1 MINISSPI
9 QFELIKEWNVLPY
22 SITGSLLFNH
32 VCQSCSPWFV
42 FINKFRFRIWKMK
55 ISVSVNLLNWNPFK
69 ELKSTNYFIS
79 IFYFTDSVLIILL
92 FDLLHV
98 SMLYKQQLRC
108 SICMLALFKQFSI
121 QGRRS
126 FTGQFRVECHVILH
140 DAIAKCWHW
149 DCCTRVITSS
159 HISEC
164 SITKWLR
171 SGRHLEIWSTVDYAV
186 AWSRTWIAVDPVGFI
201 FRVGTIGLFID
212 RRCFGFSKFFMIF
225 SIFFFLEWLAP

>member
-1 MINISSPI
+1 
-9 QFELIKEWNVLPY
+9 
-22 SITGSLLFNH
+22 
-32 VCQSCSPWFV
+32 
-42 FINKFRFRIWKMK
+42 
-55 ISVSVNLLNWNPFK
+55 
-69 ELKSTNYFIS
+69 
-79 IFYFTDSVLIILL
+79 
-92 FDLLHV
+92 
-98 SMLYKQQLRC
+98 MLYKQQLRC

-126 FTGQFRVECHVILH
+126 FTGQFWVECHVILH

-171 SGRHLEIWSTVDYAV
+171 SGRHQEIGSTVDYAV
-186 AWSRTWIAVDPVGFI
+186 TRSRTWIAVDPVGII
-201 FRVGTIGLFID
+201 FRDVNIGLFKD

-225 SIFFFLEWLAP
+225 SIFFLGMVGTLTISPRFRGHFVSFQGQYRVISGAIFSTK